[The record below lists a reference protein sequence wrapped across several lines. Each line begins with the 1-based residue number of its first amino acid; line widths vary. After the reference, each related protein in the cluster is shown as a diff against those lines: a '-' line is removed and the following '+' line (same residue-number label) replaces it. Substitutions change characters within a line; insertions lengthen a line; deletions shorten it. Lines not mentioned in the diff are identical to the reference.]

1 MSERN
6 SLSYQHT
13 GHALC
18 VSSYH
23 LQCEPTTSLISHKLF
38 SVSVLLLVLDQV
50 IDGVVHLHYG
60 LGSAVGATSS
70 GMFTSCRFAF
80 LCENMLRCEVE
91 PCDFNVLDDE
101 SEVKH
106 INHSFMAWSTYR
118 DDYTV
123 RGICMMAGGN
133 PLHTLFVA
141 CILVK
146 TDWTRMYIS
155 NYEAEGFVFL
165 VVSRRIT
172 KQVEPFWCPI
182 DYTYTGTSPKGLD
195 PHFTVWIQFYW
206 NYRMMDRRALA
217 CLLCF
222 FQCYVLYLTPLYVRK
237 PLFDFKPEHGGKQ
250 GSGWCMLFLW
260 PQSRPPPA
268 PRHDLALNLVAPR
281 WVNS

>member
-1 MSERN
+1 M
-6 SLSYQHT
+6 
-13 GHALC
+13 ALLLHC
-18 VSSYH
+18 VS
-23 LQCEPTTSLISHKLF
+23 C
-38 SVSVLLLVLDQV
+38 VLGNVLDQV

-146 TDWTRMYIS
+146 TDWTRMYKQLWSWGICFSCCIEANHEASGTLLMS
-155 NYEAEGFVFL
+155 NWLHIYWHQSEG
-165 VVSRRIT
+165 I
-172 KQVEPFWCPI
+172 
-182 DYTYTGTSPKGLD
+182 
-195 PHFTVWIQFYW
+195 
-206 NYRMMDRRALA
+206 
-217 CLLCF
+217 
-222 FQCYVLYLTPLYVRK
+222 
-237 PLFDFKPEHGGKQ
+237 
-250 GSGWCMLFLW
+250 
-260 PQSRPPPA
+260 RPPFHRVDSVLLELPY
-268 PRHDLALNLVAPR
+268 DG
-281 WVNS
+281 